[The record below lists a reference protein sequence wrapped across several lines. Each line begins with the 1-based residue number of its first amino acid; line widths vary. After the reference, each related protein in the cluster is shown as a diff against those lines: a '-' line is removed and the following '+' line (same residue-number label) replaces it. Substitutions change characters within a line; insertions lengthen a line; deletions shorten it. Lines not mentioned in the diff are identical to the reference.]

1 MSANPLTEQELDA
14 LNRLHKLAK
23 QGNYYGILGVPPGA
37 DNAKIQAAY
46 YQLSRDWH
54 PDRHFRRKLGD
65 DASRIEF
72 VFVNITKAYKV
83 LSDEDTRRRYHRDNK
98 EMISNLRADQQESER
113 EARRRARAKAKA
125 KRETET
131 GATERPRR
139 RKRTAEERAARDRI
153 AQKRADPRA
162 RAMKRLREQVKGRS
176 SRARRYFEQGQK
188 DYQAGDIAK
197 AVSSLHLAVQ
207 FDDANPEYR
216 ALYELA
222 RSEASSSLSVQYI
235 QAGESAESFQ
245 NYKEAMFNYQRACE
259 QNPEDGL
266 PFYRLAMLTLKIER
280 DQRGALNHLRTA
292 ASKSPKNVEIR
303 LSLADLY
310 AELGMSLN
318 AKREYQTVLGI
329 DKNNVRARSG
339 LRSVR

>member
-14 LNRLHKLAK
+14 LNRLHKFAK
-23 QGNYYGILGVPPGA
+23 AGNHYGILGVSPSA
-37 DNAKIQAAY
+37 DAAKIQAAY

-54 PDRHFRRKLGD
+54 PDRHFRRELGD
-65 DASRIEF
+65 DATRIEF

-83 LSDEDTRRRYHRDNK
+83 LSDADSRRRYHRDNK
-98 EMISNLRADQQESER
+98 EMVALARAEEQDAER
-113 EARRRARAKAKA
+113 LARKKKAKAKA
-125 KRETET
+125 RAE
-131 GATERPRR
+131 GDERPRR
-139 RKRTAEERAARDRI
+139 RKRTAEERASRERI
-153 AQKRADPRA
+153 ARKRADPRS
-162 RAMKRLREQVKGRS
+162 RAIKQLREQVKGRS
-176 SRARRYFEQGQK
+176 SRARRYFKQGQE
-188 DYQAGDIAK
+188 DYNAGNISK

-207 FDDANPEYR
+207 FDSQNAEYR

-245 NYKEAMFNYQRACE
+245 NYKEAMYNYERACE

-266 PFYRLAMLTLKIER
+266 PYYRLAKLMLKT
-280 DQRGALNHLRTA
+280 DQDKRTALNHLRTA

-310 AELGMSLN
+310 ADLGMSLN

-329 DKNNVRARSG
+329 DKSNTRARSG

>member
-1 MSANPLTEQELDA
+1 MSTNPLTEQELKA
-14 LNRLHKLAK
+14 LNRLQKFAK
-23 QGNYYGILGVPPGA
+23 EGNYYGILGLRPGA
-37 DNAKIQAAY
+37 DAAKIQAAY

-65 DASRIEF
+65 DTERIEF

-83 LSDEDTRRRYHRDNK
+83 LSDEDARRRYHRDNK
-98 EMISNLRADQQESER
+98 EMIALARAEHRDDEER
-113 EARRRARAKAKA
+113 ERRRRARAKARA
-125 KRETET
+125 E
-131 GATERPRR
+131 GQDRPRR
-139 RKRTAEERAARDRI
+139 RKRTPEERAERERI

-162 RAMKRLREQVKGRS
+162 RAIKRLREQVKGRS

-188 DYQAGDIAK
+188 DYNAGEIAK
-197 AVSSLHLAVQ
+197 ALSSLHLAVQ
-207 FDDANPEYR
+207 FDGENSEYR

-222 RSEASSSLSVQYI
+222 RSEASSSRSVQYV

-266 PFYRLAMLTLKIER
+266 PFFRLALLVLKIEQ
-280 DQRGALNHLRTA
+280 DQRTALKHLRTA

-310 AELGMSLN
+310 AQLGMSLN

-329 DKNNVRARSG
+329 DKNNDRARSG